1 MHLVRSLEAVILA
14 EGGSQTLT
22 GFTCDYTTPA
32 QSQDVRGNIACY
44 KVIQIMNQ
52 TITLS
57 NIILLFVD
65 FFHLCFIVCCIVC
78 IVLLF
83 VNRHN

>member
-1 MHLVRSLEAVILA
+1 MHLVRSLQAVILA

-65 FFHLCFIVCCIVC
+65 FFTPLFYCLLYCLYCLTVCKQT
-78 IVLLF
+78 
-83 VNRHN
+83 